1 MKQGLIVNYVVRV
14 FQHHLRYKQV
24 TNPEDNRSKPMGFR
38 DQVKSTE
45 ARRQSEYITEGQYL
59 FEIIGFKE
67 DTSRKGRDYV
77 VVEMKTL
84 DASDDNRNP
93 KGSERSWLQMCDTD
107 TAPKNIRG
115 FLSRALNVPDE
126 SLTDTM
132 IDKAFEPKKSTGMS
146 PLVGV
151 KVGVN
156 AHLISTKAG
165 NPFTVVNFSSVDQ
178 SATSLEDL

>member
-1 MKQGLIVNYVVRV
+1 
-14 FQHHLRYKQV
+14 
-24 TNPEDNRSKPMGFR
+24 MGFR
-38 DQVKSTE
+38 QQVKNAE

-77 VVEMKTL
+77 AVEMKTL
-84 DASDDNRNP
+84 DASDLTKNP

-107 TAPKNIRG
+107 PKNPDTPTPASKNIRG
-115 FLSRALNVPDE
+115 FLARALNVADTA
-126 SLTDTM
+126 LTDTM

-156 AHLISTKAG
+156 AHLITTRAG

-178 SATSLEDL
+178 SAETLEDL